1 MTRQIPHRLSAIAA
15 SVIAFAALAN
25 AAIGQELKT
34 IRIGWQPTT
43 TVEAQIAHTLAKTD
57 ILAKNGLKAE
67 MTMFSFGPAV
77 NEALVSG
84 AIDVGF
90 IGDMPSVSLAAAGGP
105 TTVIARQ
112 STFRGSIIASTKS
125 DIKTLAD
132 LKGKSLYGPTG
143 SSIYLAAL
151 AMLDEA
157 KLKPGT
163 DLQVVNMG
171 FAELAD
177 ALKAGR
183 IDAMFVWDPWV
194 ENFVSQGLARVLASS
209 TELTMVVVMRDDYR
223 MKDPSVVEKFL
234 KSHKEALLFAAS
246 NHDRVN
252 AWFREPAPAQA
263 LSGETVEK
271 ATSFDPQWSAKSLTD
286 IRLSFTPAEKDRYFG
301 LGKQAAGLKIYPAV
315 PPLDKK
321 TDMSVAERLDKT
333 PWPFDPATVT
343 ARSQ

>member
-1 MTRQIPHRLSAIAA
+1 MLLNPHDQGANMTPHTSWRLRSLAVTITAFLALGYAA
-15 SVIAFAALAN
+15 AAD
-25 AAIGQELKT
+25 ELKT

-57 ILAKNGLKAE
+57 ILARNGLKAE

-77 NEALVSG
+77 NEALMSG

-151 AMLDEA
+151 AMLEEA

-163 DLQVVNMG
+163 DVQVVNMG

-183 IDAMFVWDPWV
+183 IEALFVWDP
-194 ENFVSQGLARVLASS
+194 
-209 TELTMVVVMRDDYR
+209 
-223 MKDPSVVEKFL
+223 
-234 KSHKEALLFAAS
+234 
-246 NHDRVN
+246 
-252 AWFREPAPAQA
+252 
-263 LSGETVEK
+263 
-271 ATSFDPQWSAKSLTD
+271 
-286 IRLSFTPAEKDRYFG
+286 
-301 LGKQAAGLKIYPAV
+301 
-315 PPLDKK
+315 
-321 TDMSVAERLDKT
+321 
-333 PWPFDPATVT
+333 
-343 ARSQ
+343 